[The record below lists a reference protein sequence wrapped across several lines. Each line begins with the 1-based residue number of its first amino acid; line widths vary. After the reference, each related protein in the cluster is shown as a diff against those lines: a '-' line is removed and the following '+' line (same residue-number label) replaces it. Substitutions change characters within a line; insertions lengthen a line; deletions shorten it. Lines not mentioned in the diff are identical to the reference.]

1 MTKQITALEAI
12 VTAQAQ
18 QIATLIATNGAL
30 QKRLEASDATRT
42 EDKLLDIAGALV
54 EDQREQRRFFA
65 RYGT

>member
-1 MTKQITALEAI
+1 MIKQITALEAI

-18 QIATLIATNGAL
+18 QIATLIATNGDL